1 MTKKY
6 ILNDNEVATNE
17 DVQSNDEWNSQTLY
31 RIVEAIQSGTFT
43 SSSGLPVVPGS
54 ILAGFDLVPSTTNLS
69 YTVRPGSGFFSFPTV
84 DPLVNGTTQMA
95 SLESDYVLSLP
106 VASVA
111 EYRWDL
117 VEVSATKTVSSSL
130 RGVVGGGSSA
140 PVPTL
145 VPKLEENQLSFRVRS
160 GPPNASRSLA
170 RIPDLD
176 LSNEWI
182 PLAAIEVSPSALTAN
197 TLQVLDLRKKFS
209 RIRHQEI
216 PSSGRNY
223 CSGFA
228 SFDEEVVIDR
238 QKVTTGNYES
248 ILTQV
253 FTSSTSDKIRLNP
266 NSSFAISS
274 GLTITPGLWYYAYAY
289 RPSSKAGYCSV
300 FLTDVPP
307 SSGLSLDPGI
317 PSGPVNLPPPFTTP
331 VSGFP
336 SHYLG
341 AVKFYQDGPTL
352 KPIPFRKQGNMV
364 IISGESLSS
373 FAGATTQNKVH
384 SSGGNLILGG
394 TTQTAT
400 INPDGDGMHSVPPHV
415 RAVRLNLQFEVTS
428 AATSGLSFRLRS
440 GVDPFTYYRVSID
453 PGAVVCPSVDIPLPD
468 DGSTQISV
476 EAIGLPADIG
486 GWRAWVTGYFEEI
499 S

>member
-43 SSSGLPVVPGS
+43 SSSGSPVVPGS

-248 ILTQV
+248 ILTHG
-253 FTSSTSDKIRLNP
+253 TAL
-266 NSSFAISS
+266 
-274 GLTITPGLWYYAYAY
+274 
-289 RPSSKAGYCSV
+289 CS
-300 FLTDVPP
+300 
-307 SSGLSLDPGI
+307 
-317 PSGPVNLPPPFTTP
+317 
-331 VSGFP
+331 
-336 SHYLG
+336 
-341 AVKFYQDGPTL
+341 
-352 KPIPFRKQGNMV
+352 
-364 IISGESLSS
+364 
-373 FAGATTQNKVH
+373 
-384 SSGGNLILGG
+384 
-394 TTQTAT
+394 
-400 INPDGDGMHSVPPHV
+400 
-415 RAVRLNLQFEVTS
+415 
-428 AATSGLSFRLRS
+428 
-440 GVDPFTYYRVSID
+440 
-453 PGAVVCPSVDIPLPD
+453 
-468 DGSTQISV
+468 
-476 EAIGLPADIG
+476 
-486 GWRAWVTGYFEEI
+486 
-499 S
+499 